1 MNKYYQK
8 NKAELN
14 YKTKLRYSIRTLP
27 FVHDLEGAE
36 FWIMMRKHFK
46 PFAKV
51 LDDCQ
56 DIDKI
61 TDLLKHFLEH
71 SLTLKEEQIKN
82 IEDQN
87 EVKETT

>member
-1 MNKYYQK
+1 MDKYYQK

-27 FVHDLEGAE
+27 FVHDFEGAE

-56 DIDKI
+56 DIEKI
-61 TDLLKHFLEH
+61 TDLLKQFLEH
-71 SLTLKEEQIKN
+71 SLSSKEEQIKK
-82 IEDQN
+82 IEDQI
-87 EVKETT
+87 ESKETT